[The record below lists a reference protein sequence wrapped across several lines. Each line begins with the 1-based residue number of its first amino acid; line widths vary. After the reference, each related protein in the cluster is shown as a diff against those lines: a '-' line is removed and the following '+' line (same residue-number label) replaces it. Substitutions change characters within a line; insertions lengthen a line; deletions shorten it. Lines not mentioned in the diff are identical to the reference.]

1 MDLHDTLHLLAGAHG
16 ISTEFWDWQGRHV
29 AVSDE
34 CIARV
39 LSALGVDAS
48 TPDAAERALRESAD
62 ASWARMLPPALV
74 IRSGWSPT
82 VDAHVRDG
90 ADVDVWIELEGGGYR
105 SNLHQEENWAAPRL
119 IRDEFG
125 GQLTGQATFRIPDD
139 LPLGYHRLKAW
150 SDGDEASCTL
160 IVTPGWLGLPDR
172 MGGRRS
178 WGIATQLYSVRSAG
192 SWGVGDV
199 VDLEDLAVWGS
210 SELGAGYVL
219 INPLHAA
226 EPSGRMEPSP
236 YLPTTRRFQ
245 NPIYLRV
252 ERIPECA
259 QLSAADRATVE
270 SLRSALEADL
280 DGVDAIDRDTS
291 WAAKTKALRLVHSV
305 PRSAGR
311 EIAYAAYRAR
321 EGEGLD
327 NYATWC
333 ALTDLHGKDWHEWP
347 VELRHPASS
356 AVADFR
362 EANADDVD
370 FYRWLQF
377 VLDEQLSVAQTA
389 ARRAGMTLGIM
400 HDLAVGVHPEGSDS
414 WSLQDVFAQGI
425 TVGAPPDAF
434 NQAGQDWAQPPWRP
448 DRLAELG
455 YAPFRDMVRTVLR
468 SAGGVRVDHIIGL
481 FRLWWIPDGMG
492 PTEGT
497 YVRYDHE
504 ALIGILA
511 LEASRADAVVVGED
525 LGTVEPW
532 VREYLS
538 ERGILGTSIL
548 WFEFEFTGDGRPL
561 RPEWWREYCLAS
573 VTTHDL
579 PPTAGYLAGDHV
591 RLRDSLKL
599 LTRSLAE
606 ELAADDAERAAWI
619 NELQQRGALTVA
631 TASSVADTLDPDAP
645 DPAGRELEATVQ
657 ALHRYLTWTPSKL
670 LCVALTDMVGDRR
683 TQNQPGTIDEYPNWR
698 VPLTGPDGTP
708 MSLEQ
713 VFGSR
718 RARALAAVVNES

>member
-1 MDLHDTLHLLAGAHG
+1 MDLPDTLHRLAAAHS
-16 ISTEFWDWQGRHV
+16 IATEFWDWQGRHV
-29 AVSDE
+29 QVSDRS
-34 CIARV
+34 ITRV
-39 LSALGVDAS
+39 LEALGVDVA
-48 TPDAAERALRESAD
+48 TPDAAEQALREHDD
-62 ASWARMLPPALV
+62 APWRRLLPPALV
-74 IRSGWSPT
+74 IRAGWAPT
-82 VDAHVRDG
+82 VNVHVRDG
-90 ADVDVWIELEGGGYR
+90 AAVDVWIELEGGGYR
-105 SNLHQEENWAAPRL
+105 SSLVQEENWAPARQVGD
-119 IRDEFG
+119 RW
-125 GQLTGQATFRIPDD
+125 TGQATFRIPGD

-150 SDGDEASCTL
+150 SEGDEASCAL
-160 IVTPGWLGLPDR
+160 IVTPERVGLPAR
-172 MGGRRS
+172 MGDRRA

-199 VDLEDLAVWGS
+199 VDLEDLSVWGAG
-210 SELGAGYVL
+210 LGAGYVL

-252 ERIPECA
+252 ERIPEYA
-259 QLSAADRATVE
+259 DLPAADRAEVG
-270 SLRSALEADL
+270 SLKAALQQDL
-280 DGVDAIDRDTS
+280 AGLDAIDRDTT
-291 WAAKTKALRLVHSV
+291 WAAKAAALRLVHAV

-311 EIAYAAYRAR
+311 ELAYAAYRER

-333 ALTDLHGKDWHEWP
+333 ALTDRHGKDWHDWP
-347 VELRHPASS
+347 AGLQHPASPEVL
-356 AVADFR
+356 AFR
-362 EANADDVD
+362 AEQADDVD

-377 VLDEQLSVAQTA
+377 VLDEQLSIAQA
-389 ARRAGMTLGIM
+389 ATRRSGMALGVM

-448 DRLAELG
+448 DRLAEQG

-468 SAGGVRVDHIIGL
+468 AAGGVRVDHIIGL
-481 FRLWWIPDGMG
+481 FRLWWIPAGMG

-511 LEASRADAVVVGED
+511 LEAARSGAIVVGED

-548 WFEFEFTGDGRPL
+548 WFEFEFDGDGRPL
-561 RPEWWREYCLAS
+561 RPERWREYCLAS

-591 RLRDSLKL
+591 RLRDELGL

-619 NELQQRGALTVA
+619 EELRQRGALTAA
-631 TASSVADTLDPDAP
+631 TASSATGKLDPDSP
-645 DPAGRELEATVQ
+645 DLAGLELEATVQ

-698 VPLTGPDGTP
+698 VPLTGPDGAP
-708 MSLEQ
+708 MGLEQ
-713 VFGSR
+713 VLVSS
-718 RARALAAVVNES
+718 RARRLAQVVNES